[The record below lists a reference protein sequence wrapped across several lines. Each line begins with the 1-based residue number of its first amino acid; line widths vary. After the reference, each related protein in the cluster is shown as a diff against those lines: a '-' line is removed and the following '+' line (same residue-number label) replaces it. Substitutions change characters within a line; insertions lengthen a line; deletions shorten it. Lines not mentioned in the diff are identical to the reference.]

1 MNRTHSIR
9 TAALIALP
17 FLLLPAGVWLANTT
31 AELWY
36 IESAPFQPWQGVRW
50 LQRFVYIGGAILGW
64 RARRPIWF
72 YPWLS
77 FAVYE
82 TVAVLMLLAV
92 GLLAHFWN
100 PFLEYVLAS
109 SLSTTLLLLAAA
121 FYLLVLPFSPSLAV
135 YLWPGRQPPEKP
147 LIAYTAFP
155 PAALT
160 IPLVLATAIVEDGG
174 MAQFATEGMPPLATL
189 FAAVCAATSAVLFW
203 RPPLAL
209 FRGRTK
215 LAQMAVLF
223 GGVPLCHSLFWTI
236 LIGYSFGEQFDYK
249 NDIQLILTTA
259 GLGWLILSG
268 PLLVPPFVH
277 WLIGKLGI
285 ENTLASSWNKVARI
299 FPESTRATKR
309 SSDSTVLPQ
318 SEMAGHDS
326 PQGEANMSEETV
338 VTAVPETR
346 RPVGSDLERLY
357 KVSIV
362 VLAALAVFLVA
373 LYVGRAAVYKIHE
386 FERGL
391 HLRGGRFLGV
401 QTPGWH
407 VQVPLVDTVIIVKV
421 IERLGYVER
430 IPAMTSDNVTMDV
443 SLQFTYRVTNPERF
457 ALAVDDPERIVFEFV
472 QGRLRD
478 VINTKT
484 MTGVMNQRTEMN
496 LEIMQELKEKEDQ
509 YGVEFMT
516 VQIQSA
522 SPPAEVLS
530 AIKDRMVAAQ
540 RQEQA
545 EAEAAQQR
553 TVADAQFYAAQKEA
567 EAQAYRITTS
577 AAAEA
582 EQIQL
587 TTEAQQLAV
596 RAILSELE
604 GKGTLAEKYID
615 YLIAVELKEN
625 SKWILGTGAEPILEL
640 RPSAEE

>member
-1 MNRTHSIR
+1 MNRTHTLL

-17 FLLLPAGVWLANTT
+17 FLLLPAAFWLGINVPDSLSPDQWRPTVIWSLRIIYVSGALIAWHTGRPHWFHT
-31 AELWY
+31 
-36 IESAPFQPWQGVRW
+36 W
-50 LQRFVYIGGAILGW
+50 LG
-64 RARRPIWF
+64 
-72 YPWLS
+72 
-77 FAVYE
+77 FAVYAA
-82 TVAVLMLLAV
+82 VA
-92 GLLAHFWN
+92 
-100 PFLEYVLAS
+100 
-109 SLSTTLLLLAAA
+109 TLLQFALFVTKWESGVFPVVLGFLLTLFAFSPYFVTVLWAGWHKSKRLLAA
-121 FYLLVLPFSPSLAV
+121 
-135 YLWPGRQPPEKP
+135 
-147 LIAYTAFP
+147 YTVFP
-155 PAALT
+155 HAAL
-160 IPLVLATAIVEDGG
+160 IL
-174 MAQFATEGMPPLATL
+174 
-189 FAAVCAATSAVLFW
+189 
-203 RPPLAL
+203 PLAL
-209 FRGRTK
+209 LVQTDSIGGDLRFV
-215 LAQMAVLF
+215 LLSAVGAAVFASLFWLPSSTRLYSQRSWTRAALLF
-223 GGVPLCHSLFWTI
+223 GGVIFTNMFFLLSYGYAENLGGILSMFMI
-236 LIGYSFGEQFDYK
+236 LIP
-249 NDIQLILTTA
+249 LV
-259 GLGWLILSG
+259 GLAWLILSG
-268 PLLVPPFVH
+268 PLLLPPLVQ
-277 WLIGKLGI
+277 WLLRILGI
-285 ENTLASSWNKVARI
+285 DKNLASFKNEIVRALPLSTEAPERI
-299 FPESTRATKR
+299 TDPSVLQQ
-309 SSDSTVLPQ
+309 SDMP
-318 SEMAGHDS
+318 GRDS
-326 PQGEANMSEETV
+326 PQGEENMSEETV

-346 RPVGSDLERLY
+346 QPVGSDLERLY
-357 KVSIV
+357 KLSIV
-362 VLAALAVFLVA
+362 LLAALAVLLVA

-401 QTPGWH
+401 QNPGWH

-530 AIKDRMVAAQ
+530 AIKDRMVAVQ

-567 EAQAYRITTS
+567 EADAYRISTT
-577 AAAEA
+577 AVAEA

-604 GKGTLAEKYID
+604 GKGALAEKYID